1 MTKPLNTKVIY
12 SQLRSIHSQGVFLQ
26 CGDAALE
33 KHLMCLGTGSHSEL
47 LKSEEKRASLVT
59 QQHFQ
64 RLPSVKNKRAGGRPT
79 PSCSEL
85 PPVSTTRLSAVV
97 WGNWSSPPAPQTP
110 STGHFSQKCYRK
122 HTLFIPLINT
132 VTVLLLSEVT
142 RCLGCLSR
150 PFYK

>member
-1 MTKPLNTKVIY
+1 M
-12 SQLRSIHSQGVFLQ
+12 FLQ
-26 CGDAALE
+26 CGNAALE
-33 KHLMCLGTGSHSEL
+33 KHLVCLGTAGSHSEL

-64 RLPSVKNKRAGGRPT
+64 RVPSVKNKRAGGRPT
-79 PSCSEL
+79 RSCSAL
-85 PPVSTTRLSAVV
+85 PPVSATRLSAVV
-97 WGNWSSPPAPQTP
+97 WGNWSSPPSPPTP
-110 STGHFSQKCYRK
+110 PPLDRSLSQKCYRK

-150 PFYK
+150 PFFL